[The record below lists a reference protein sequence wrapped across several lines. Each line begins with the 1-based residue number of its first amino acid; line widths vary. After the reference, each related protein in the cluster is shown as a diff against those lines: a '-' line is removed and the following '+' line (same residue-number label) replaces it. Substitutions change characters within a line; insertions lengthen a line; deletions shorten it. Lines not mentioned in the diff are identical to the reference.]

1 MGTCSL
7 LGRKDP
13 LRFSERIWVRYLM
26 NWSYKH
32 WKAYAKESFMSC
44 SFSLEPV
51 GNTHL
56 VSWLEEINKMS
67 KVNRSDLWFEL
78 LSSIVSK
85 SKKNSIRDM
94 SLKSNLTKTCFQN
107 WIYSTQF
114 KKRKLSQNKN
124 YAFPKSS
131 ADWNELVTV
140 VEFLENKT
148 VKVHPSETRKFH

>member
-13 LRFSERIWVRYLM
+13 SRFSERIWVRYLM

-32 WKAYAKESFMSC
+32 RKAYAKESFMSC
-44 SFSLEPV
+44 FFSLELV
-51 GNTHL
+51 GNTHP

-94 SLKSNLTKTCFQN
+94 SLKSNLTKLFFK
-107 WIYSTQF
+107 IEFTQLNF
-114 KKRKLSQNKN
+114 VYKENSRKTRTMLSQSHLPIGMSLSLLLN
-124 YAFPKSS
+124 S
-131 ADWNELVTV
+131 
-140 VEFLENKT
+140 
-148 VKVHPSETRKFH
+148 